1 RVRRQRQ
8 MCIRD
13 RSLESIM
20 TRRIFKS
27 ITLAVSLSLAGLI
40 SIAPVVSAQAEVPAV
55 KKIAMVDMQRV
66 LNETVAGKRARK
78 ELESSS
84 KAKQGKLDKKRKKLE
99 ADAAKLEGMSGQTL
113 METQEKLQRESME
126 LQSMLYALEQ
136 ELGEQHNKMLE
147 KMYRNAQSIVAAM
160 AKSEGIDLV
169 LVRDQMT
176 VIYAKDA
183 FDVTSSVIKKYD
195 AKHK

>member
-1 RVRRQRQ
+1 MVE
-8 MCIRD
+8 MIL
-13 RSLESIM
+13 RSRTL
-20 TRRIFKS
+20 TRLALRPMLWAC
-27 ITLAVSLSLAGLI
+27 LAVGGFVAT
-40 SIAPVVSAQAEVPAV
+40 APVHEAHAGVPSV

-99 ADAAKLEGMSGQTL
+99 ADAAKLQKLSGQQL
-113 METQEKLQRESME
+113 AAAQEKLQRESME
-126 LQSMLYALEQ
+126 LQSMLYTLEQ
-136 ELGEQHNKMLE
+136 ELGEQHNQLLM
-147 KMYRNAQSIVAAM
+147 KMYSNAQSIVGGL
-160 AKSEGIDLV
+160 AKEQGLDLV

-176 VIYAKDA
+176 IIFTKDS
-183 FDVTSSVIKKYD
+183 FDITSEVIKRYN

>member
-1 RVRRQRQ
+1 MLRKDNLMARLLSR
-8 MCIRD
+8 
-13 RSLESIM
+13 L
-20 TRRIFKS
+20 
-27 ITLAVSLSLAGLI
+27 TLVSALFAGGVTVL
-40 SIAPVVSAQAEVPAV
+40 APVSQAHAEVPAV

-99 ADAAKLEGMSGQTL
+99 ADAAKLESMSGQQL
-113 METQEKLQRESME
+113 AAAQEKLQQESME

-136 ELGEQHNKMLE
+136 ELGEQHNKLLE
-147 KMYRNAQSIVAAM
+147 KMYRNAQAIVGTM
-160 AKSEGIDLV
+160 AKSDGVDLV

-183 FDVTSSVIKKYD
+183 FDITGAVIKKYD

>member
-1 RVRRQRQ
+1 
-8 MCIRD
+8 MA
-13 RSLESIM
+13 
-20 TRRIFKS
+20 RILPRLTFAAALVAGAVT
-27 ITLAVSLSLAGLI
+27 TLAPV
-40 SIAPVVSAQAEVPAV
+40 APARAEVPAV

-84 KAKQGKLDKKRKKLE
+84 KAKQGKIDKKRKALESEASKLGSMQGE
-99 ADAAKLEGMSGQTL
+99 QLMAA
-113 METQEKLQRESME
+113 QEKLQRESIE
-126 LQSMLYALEQ
+126 LQNMLMALEQ

-147 KMYRNAQSIVAAM
+147 KMYRNAQVIVSTM
-160 AKSEGIDLV
+160 AKDDGVDLV

-183 FDVTSSVIKKYD
+183 FDITGAVIKKYN

>member
-1 RVRRQRQ
+1 
-8 MCIRD
+8 
-13 RSLESIM
+13 M
-20 TRRIFKS
+20 TRRILKS
-27 ITLAVSLSLAGLI
+27 ITVAAALSLGGII
-40 SIAPVVSAQAEVPAV
+40 SLAPVASAQAEVPAV

-183 FDVTSSVIKKYD
+183 FDVTTSVIKKYD